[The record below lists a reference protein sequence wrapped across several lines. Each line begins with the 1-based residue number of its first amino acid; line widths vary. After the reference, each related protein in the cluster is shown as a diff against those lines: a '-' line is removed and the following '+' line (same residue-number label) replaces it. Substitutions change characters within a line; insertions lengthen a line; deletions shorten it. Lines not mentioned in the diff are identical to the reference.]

1 MALSD
6 WFLLAMVCL
15 AGAASPGPSV
25 ILLINSVIKDG
36 RKAGVAFGIA
46 HGLGIFVYSAL
57 VASGLIILLSLAPW
71 FSIALEFT
79 GFLFLLWL
87 SISMIKNSFQKVPID
102 ETGSD
107 TSSAPLFEYFRNG
120 FLIVF
125 LNPKIAAF
133 YLAIFSQFLDAASN
147 LEHKFLMVATATVID
162 ELWYILLTF
171 VIAVPKFIKFFKLS
185 AKKIE
190 FFLGVV
196 LLLVNF
202 VLGINIAFSVF

>member
-1 MALSD
+1 MGLSD
-6 WFLLAMVCL
+6 WLILAMVCL

-57 VASGLIILLSLAPW
+57 VASGLIILLSVAPW
-71 FSIALEFT
+71 FSISLEFA
-79 GFLFLLWL
+79 GLLFLLWL
-87 SISMIKNSFQKVPID
+87 SISMIKNSFQKVLIH

-107 TSSAPLFEYFRNG
+107 PISAPLFEYVRNG

-133 YLAIFSQFLDAASN
+133 YLAIFSQFLDATSN
-147 LEHKFLMVATATVID
+147 LEHKFLMVVTATVID
-162 ELWYILLTF
+162 GFWYILLTF
-171 VIAVPKFIKFFKLS
+171 VIAVPKFIKFFKSS
-185 AKKIE
+185 AKRIE
-190 FFLGVV
+190 FFLGI
-196 LLLVNF
+196 LLLIVSF
-202 VLGINIAFSVF
+202 VLGIKMITIFF

>member
-1 MALSD
+1 MDLSD

-25 ILLINSVIKDG
+25 ILLINSVIKGG

-57 VASGLIILLSLAPW
+57 VASGLIILLSIAPW

-87 SISMIKNSFQKVPID
+87 SITMIKNSFQKVPID
-102 ETGSD
+102 EIGSD
-107 TSSAPLFEYFRNG
+107 PLSAPLFEYFRNG

-162 ELWYILLTF
+162 GLWYILLTF

-196 LLLVNF
+196 LLLVSF
-202 VLGINIAFSVF
+202 VLGINISFTVF

>member
-1 MALSD
+1 MGLSD

-57 VASGLIILLSLAPW
+57 VASGLIILLSIAPW

-87 SISMIKNSFQKVPID
+87 SISIIKNSFQKVPID

-107 TSSAPLFEYFRNG
+107 PLSAPLFEYFRNG

-133 YLAIFSQFLDAASN
+133 YLAIFSQFLNAASN
-147 LEHKFLMVATATVID
+147 LEHKFLMVAVATLID
-162 ELWYILLTF
+162 GLWYILLTF
-171 VIAVPKFIKFFKLS
+171 VISVPKFIKFFKLS
-185 AKKIE
+185 SKKIE

-196 LLLVNF
+196 LLLVSF
-202 VLGINIAFSVF
+202 VLGINIAFTVF

>member
-46 HGLGIFVYSAL
+46 HGLGIFVYSAM
-57 VASGLIILLSLAPW
+57 VASGLIILLSVAPW
-71 FSIALEFT
+71 FSISLEFA
-79 GFLFLLWL
+79 GLLFLLWL
-87 SISMIKNSFQKVPID
+87 SISMIKNSFKKAPIG
-102 ETGSD
+102 ETGGD
-107 TSSAPLFEYFRNG
+107 PLSAPLFEYVRNG

-133 YLAIFSQFLDAASN
+133 YLAIFSQFLDAAYT
-147 LEHKFLMVATATVID
+147 LESKFIMVITATVID
-162 ELWYILLTF
+162 GLWYILLAF
-171 VIAVPKFIKFFKLS
+171 IIAVPKFTKLVKFS

-190 FFLGVV
+190 FYLGI
-196 LLLVNF
+196 LLLIVSF
-202 VLGINIAFSVF
+202 VLGLKMIIVVF

>member
-1 MALSD
+1 MGLSD
-6 WFLLAMVCL
+6 WLILAMVCL

-57 VASGLIILLSLAPW
+57 VASGLIILLSVAPW
-71 FSIALEFT
+71 FSISLEFA
-79 GFLFLLWL
+79 GLLFLLWL
-87 SISMIKNSFQKVPID
+87 SISMIKNSFQKVPLD
-102 ETGSD
+102 GSGSD
-107 TSSAPLFEYFRNG
+107 PISAPLLEYVRNG

-133 YLAIFSQFLDAASN
+133 YLAIFSQFLDGAAN
-147 LEHKFLMVATATVID
+147 FEHKFLMVVTATVID
-162 ELWYILLTF
+162 GLWYILLTF

-190 FFLGVV
+190 FFLGIV
-196 LLLVNF
+196 LLLVSF
-202 VLGINIAFSVF
+202 VLGINITLTFL

>member
-1 MALSD
+1 MGLSD

-46 HGLGIFVYSAL
+46 HGLGIFIYSAM
-57 VASGLIILLSLAPW
+57 VASGLIILLSLASW
-71 FSIALEFT
+71 FSIALECT

-107 TSSAPLFEYFRNG
+107 ASSAPLFEYFRNG

-162 ELWYILLTF
+162 GLWYILLTF

-185 AKKIE
+185 AEKIE